1 MDQNNPQINQQMNPQ
16 PQPTLNGTSLPNGNE
31 ERLREEKKKLS
42 RKRIFWAI
50 CGIDIALLAFLLYE
64 IISLFF

>member
-1 MDQNNPQINQQMNPQ
+1 MDQNNPQINQQMNSQ
-16 PQPTLNGTSLPNGNE
+16 PQPALNGTNLPNGNE
-31 ERLREEKKKLS
+31 ERLKEEKKNLS